1 MESKVFPTT
10 TLTGPLLFLGTGWDL
25 MTGFSFPAEESKRGR
40 DVSDERPRTLAA
52 LAAVWEGGASHA
64 GRLAHP
70 LVPWFPRIFYIPSP
84 CKGRRGYR

>member
-1 MESKVFPTT
+1 MK
-10 TLTGPLLFLGTGWDL
+10 
-25 MTGFSFPAEESKRGR
+25 
-40 DVSDERPRTLAA
+40 RPRTLEA